1 MNELTG
7 ISLPDYLVIAAYFA
21 LVVFS
26 GWYFSKYIRI
36 AKDFFA
42 AGNVMPWWLA
52 GTSYFMAS
60 FSTLL
65 FVIYNEIA
73 YKYGL
78 VAVTITWIGA
88 SSVLIGGYFLSHR
101 WRRARILTPVEFME
115 RRYSRGIHQLFVW
128 MGFPLRLLDNG
139 LKIFS
144 TAIVVTMAVNH
155 PAITFN
161 RFVIIIGAI
170 MIAYTFLGGQLAVI
184 ITDFV
189 QAVIIAFAVIALFIL
204 AFNRVDSF
212 SNFAAAVPEGF
223 FSPMRSPYSWG
234 YLVFTTLIIAVLTYS
249 SSWAVVQKYNCVR
262 SEHDARKMVYYITI
276 LKFITP
282 PIFFFPGLVA
292 RYLYPNIENTRA
304 AYAIVCLKILPAGLM
319 GFMLA
324 ALFSATMSTLGSEY
338 NTLSGVLT
346 RDFYKRR
353 LRPGATEGQEVF
365 FGRIATVLIGSVTI
379 AFAIFLHYVPQLNLM
394 DIMYRMFS
402 AFGPPIMIPTIFGLL
417 FRKFNAR
424 GVKWGVICGVAVG
437 IVLHSTNMYLVGKYA
452 GLMAENARVDYW
464 LRSGWTSAATVL
476 SCLTTIGSMWFGT
489 AISETSADERERVR
503 DFFADLERPFELD
516 PASKPEESPFG
527 IIGLLLVMFG
537 AVMTAVAFMMLVGYG
552 DMRAFG
558 LDLTVGGLLMLLGLF
573 LRGVAARYRRRMLE
587 EAGA

>member
-1 MNELTG
+1 MTELTG
-7 ISLPDYLVIAAYFA
+7 ISLPDYLVIAAYFGMI
-21 LVVFS
+21 VFS
-26 GWYFSKYIRI
+26 GYYFSKYIKI
-36 AKDFFA
+36 ARDFFA

-78 VAVTITWIGA
+78 VAVTICWIGA
-88 SSVLIGGYFLSHR
+88 SSVLISGYFLSHR

-155 PAITFN
+155 SAITFN
-161 RFVIIIGAI
+161 RFVVIIGVI
-170 MIAYTFLGGQLAVI
+170 MIIYTFLGGQLAVI

-189 QAVIIAFAVIALFIL
+189 QAIIIAFAVITLFIL
-204 AFNRVDSF
+204 AFNRIDSF
-212 SNFAAAVPEGF
+212 SNFAASVPEGF
-223 FSPMRSPYSWG
+223 FLPMREPYSWT
-234 YLVFTTLIIAVLTYS
+234 YLIFTSFLLALLTYG

-262 SEHDARKMVYYITI
+262 SEQDARKMVYYIAL

-282 PIFFFPGLVA
+282 PIFFFPGIVA
-292 RYLYPNIENTRA
+292 RYIYPNIENTRA

-346 RDFYKRR
+346 RDFYKKR
-353 LRPGATEGQEVF
+353 LRPQATDRQEVF
-365 FGRIATVLIGSVTI
+365 FGRIATIVIGVVTMS
-379 AFAIFLHYVPQLNLM
+379 FAIFLNYIPQLNLM
-394 DIMYRMFS
+394 DIMYRIFS
-402 AFGPPIMIPTIFGLL
+402 AFGPPIMIPTVSGLL

-424 GVKWGVICGVAVG
+424 GVKWGVISGVAVG
-437 IVLHSTNMYLVGKYA
+437 LILHSVNMVLVGKYA
-452 GLMAENARVDYW
+452 GLMAENARVDFW
-464 LRSGWTSAATVL
+464 LRSGWTSAATVI
-476 SCLTTIGSMWFGT
+476 SCLTTIGGMWIGT
-489 AISETSADERERVR
+489 AVSETLPEEKERVSE
-503 DFFADLERPFELD
+503 FFTDLERPFELD
-516 PASKPEESPFG
+516 PAAKPSESPFG

-537 AVMTAVAFMMLVGYG
+537 TVMVGVSVLMLAGYR
-552 DMRAFG
+552 DMQAFG
-558 LDLTVGGLLMLLGLF
+558 LDFIVGALMMLLGAF
-573 LRGVAARYRRRMLE
+573 LRRVAARYHRQE
-587 EAGA
+587 QA